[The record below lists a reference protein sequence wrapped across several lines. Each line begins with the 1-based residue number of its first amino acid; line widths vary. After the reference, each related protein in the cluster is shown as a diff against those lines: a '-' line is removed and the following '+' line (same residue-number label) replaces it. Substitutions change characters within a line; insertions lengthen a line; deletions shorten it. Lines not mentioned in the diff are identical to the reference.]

1 MSRSSSVSSSS
12 ICSRSVFGAPADM
25 AAPLV
30 WLKFRVLTGIFLMS
44 VRPRS
49 GHDRAMTEPNINPG
63 KRLSRTREGRVVAGV
78 CGGIAAYFGIDPTLV
93 RLAFAVFTIFGGA
106 GVLIY
111 LIAWIVI
118 PEEGGDGSSIAE
130 SFVSKRRS

>member
-1 MSRSSSVSSSS
+1 
-12 ICSRSVFGAPADM
+12 
-25 AAPLV
+25 
-30 WLKFRVLTGIFLMS
+30 
-44 VRPRS
+44 
-49 GHDRAMTEPNINPG
+49 MTEPNINAS

-78 CGGIAAYFGIDPTLV
+78 CAGIAAYFGIDPTLV

-106 GVLIY
+106 GILIY
-111 LIAWIVI
+111 LLAWIVI